1 MDPPANSPFLQRLH
15 FLETRTTAALMK
27 LNDDSHNTTIIQWS
41 GKLIN
46 ASSLLPLMTCENKAI
61 KGCVC
66 VYFGQSNRLIR
77 AGWLVPSKAKAVTEI
92 AAHVNPMSLPE
103 VKVFVYVCVC
113 VQNFPAFSKYLFLYS
128 VGVLTPKCII
138 FITIGLWSH
147 SKTDGN
153 FLLSVHT
160 LWLSY
165 SNSE

>member
-1 MDPPANSPFLQRLH
+1 MGPPANSPFLQRLH

-61 KGCVC
+61 KGGVC

-92 AAHVNPMSLPE
+92 AAHVNLMSLPE
-103 VKVFVYVCVC
+103 VKVFVYVCVSKT
-113 VQNFPAFSKYLFLYS
+113 FLPFSKYLFFYS

-138 FITIGLWSH
+138 FITIGSWSH
-147 SKTDGN
+147 GKTDGN

-165 SNSE
+165 SNSK